1 MSAVSTA
8 VPSFLP
14 GLALSLQKNVNSLNL
29 SRSFHCSV
37 VKVIIVVAIRNSFYI
52 LSCFFAFVNN
62 FFYFLSFQV
71 IFCLFTTSLDILPCP
86 FVFVNTFFNYFQT
99 LLCTKYQERRR
110 RDLNPRAAINDLHP
124 FQGCPFGQLGYFSML
139 QNSDTL

>member
-37 VKVIIVVAIRNSFYI
+37 VKVVLFVVLLSVLRDNFYI
-52 LSCFFAFVNN
+52 LPQLSALVNSFFQKNNN
-62 FFYFLSFQV
+62 F
-71 IFCLFTTSLDILPCP
+71 IFE
-86 FVFVNTFFNYFQT
+86 NM
-99 LLCTKYQERRR
+99 ERRK
-110 RDLNPRAAINDLHP
+110 RDSNPRA
-124 FQGCPFGQLGYFSML
+124 GYPTY
-139 QNSDTL
+139 TLSRGTSSAT